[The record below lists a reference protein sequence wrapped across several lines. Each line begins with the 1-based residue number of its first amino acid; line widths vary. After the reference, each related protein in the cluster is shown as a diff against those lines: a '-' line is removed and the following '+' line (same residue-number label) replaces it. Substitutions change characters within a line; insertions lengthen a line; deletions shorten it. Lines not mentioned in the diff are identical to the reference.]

1 MDYKKQALKYHS
13 YPNPGKTS
21 IKISKPCNTQEE
33 LSLAYTP
40 GVAEPC
46 LEIQKK
52 PEHANI
58 YTNKKN
64 LVGVISNGTAVLGL
78 GNIGALASK
87 PVMEG
92 KAVLFKKFAFID
104 VFDIEINENDP
115 DKLIDIIRSLEPT
128 FGGINLEDIKAPECF
143 YIERKLKEIMNIPV
157 FHDDQHGTAVIAT
170 AGFMNALELTGK
182 NPSAMKMIV
191 SGAGAAALSCIKM
204 FIDIGMKKEN
214 IFIFD
219 SKGFVHTKR
228 NDINEYKKIY
238 ANRGKDISLKEAI
251 NGADIFLG
259 LSVKGI
265 LKPEYLRS
273 MNKDPIV
280 FALANP
286 DPEIDYID
294 AKSVRSDI
302 IISTGRSD
310 YPNQINNVLGFPFIF
325 RGALDCGAKS
335 ITENMKMAASKAL
348 ADIARMD
355 ATEDVQKIYK
365 QELKFGADYII
376 PKPFDKRVFVE
387 ESYAVLKAAIEEE
400 INTED
405 IDPNEY
411 RKKLEEMI

>member
-1 MDYKKQALKYHS
+1 
-13 YPNPGKTS
+13 
-21 IKISKPCNTQEE
+21 
-33 LSLAYTP
+33 
-40 GVAEPC
+40 
-46 LEIQKK
+46 
-52 PEHANI
+52 
-58 YTNKKN
+58 
-64 LVGVISNGTAVLGL
+64 
-78 GNIGALASK
+78 
-87 PVMEG
+87 MEG

-128 FGGINLEDIKAPECF
+128 FGGINFEDIKAPECF
-143 YIERKLKEIMNIPV
+143 YIEKKLKETMNIPV

-214 IFIFD
+214 IYMFD
-219 SKGFVHTKR
+219 SKGLVHTKR
-228 NDINEYKKIY
+228 DDINEYKKLY
-238 ANRGKDISLKEAI
+238 ANKCEDMSLKDAI

-259 LSVKGI
+259 LSVKDI
-265 LKPEYLRS
+265 LEPEYLRS
-273 MNKDPIV
+273 MNKNPIV

-286 DPEIDYID
+286 EPEIDYEI
-294 AKSVRSDI
+294 AKNIRSDI
-302 IISTGRSD
+302 IMSTGRSD

-325 RGALDCGAKS
+325 RGALDCGAKN

-348 ADIARMD
+348 ASIARMN
-355 ATEDVQKIYK
+355 ATDDIKRIYK
-365 QELKFGADYII
+365 QELTFGADYII

-387 ESYAVLKAAIEEE
+387 ESYAVLKAAVEEK
-400 INTED
+400 INTEHT
-405 IDPNEY
+405 DPNEY

>member
-143 YIERKLKEIMNIPV
+143 YIEKELKETMNIPV

-219 SKGFVHTKR
+219 SKGLVHTKR
-228 NDINEYKKIY
+228 DDINEYKKVY
-238 ANRGKDISLKEAI
+238 ANECEGMSLKEAI